1 MVWWTLALGGALGS
15 LCRYVLSSWQPEAGW
30 PWATFLI
37 NLSGAYVLALFL
49 TLAIEAWALPAAVRL
64 GFGTGFVGAYTTFS
78 TFVWEAWR
86 LHSQGQTW
94 LAVLYVHLSVAGG
107 LLLSYGGHR
116 TAIAWMQRRSG
127 R

>member
-15 LCRYVLSSWQPEAGW
+15 LCRYVFSSWQPAAGW

-37 NLSGAYVLALFL
+37 NLSGAYILALFL

-86 LHSQGQTW
+86 LHAQGQTW
-94 LAVLYVHLSVAGG
+94 LAVLYVHLSAAGG
-107 LLLSYGGHR
+107 LLLAYGGHR
-116 TAIAWMQRRSG
+116 TAIAWMQRRRG
-127 R
+127 